1 LIDQAPLRQ
10 LEQTMTQPLRT
21 LIKSAALVTLLTTA
35 TLPAWAVTTVN
46 LTGQLANATTSQVP
60 GPPTQYDFWFLN
72 LDSFAP
78 FSVAQGDDLVVTVGL
93 DGLYTLPT
101 APHGRFISMYLNG
114 QDFAAVGDT
123 ETGGSLELF
132 NGMTSALNIPSQS
145 CSTSNTLASCWYL
158 SPLDPAPYTFD
169 KLVFTINVI
178 TLAGLGGQVTNANL
192 ITQLNTAVPVPEAQT
207 WAMLTAG
214 LALLGAA
221 VRKKQR
227 VAAAN
232 P

>member
-1 LIDQAPLRQ
+1 LGVDDREL
-10 LEQTMTQPLRT
+10 
-21 LIKSAALVTLLTTA
+21 K
-35 TLPAWAVTTVN
+35 
-46 LTGQLANATTSQVP
+46 GQLANASTFQTP
-60 GPPTQYDFWFLN
+60 GPPTQYDYWFLS
-72 LDSFAP
+72 LDQFTP

-101 APHGRFISMYLNG
+101 APDGRYINLFLNG
-114 QDFAAVGDT
+114 PDFAAVGDT
-123 ETGGSLELF
+123 ETKASLELF
-132 NGMTSALNIPSQS
+132 NGMTSVLSISDQF
-145 CSTSNTLASCWYL
+145 CSTSNILAACLYL
-158 SPLDPAPYTFD
+158 APPDAMTYTFD
-169 KLVFTINVI
+169 TLVFTMNV
-178 TLAGLGGQVTNANL
+178 TQLANMGQVTNANL
-192 ITQLNTAVPVPEAQT
+192 LTQLNTAVPVPEAQT